1 MTTAP
6 TPSSPETLELGITR
20 FIDAAPEKLFRAW
33 TEPEL
38 MKQWFCPPPWKV
50 VHAECDVRPGGA
62 SLIVMQ
68 GPEGQQMPNCGVYL
82 EVVPGLR
89 LVFTDAYTEAWVPSP
104 KPFMTGILSFD
115 PEGSGTRYTA
125 RVRHWRRADYDQ
137 HVAMGFEQGWG
148 IATDQ
153 LAALTTRL

>member
-50 VHAECDVRPGGA
+50 VHAE
-62 SLIVMQ
+62 
-68 GPEGQQMPNCGVYL
+68 
-82 EVVPGLR
+82 
-89 LVFTDAYTEAWVPSP
+89 
-104 KPFMTGILSFD
+104 
-115 PEGSGTRYTA
+115 
-125 RVRHWRRADYDQ
+125 
-137 HVAMGFEQGWG
+137 
-148 IATDQ
+148 
-153 LAALTTRL
+153 